1 MKETPN
7 SYFCLNPKNQEVH
20 ESTLH
25 SPDTAWKVS
34 VFGVFL
40 VRILPHLDW
49 ICISPYSVQMRK
61 IRTRRIPN
69 TNTFHTVWKF
79 QKILPQTHFSLTEN
93 SHFIFR
99 NIQLKKHIHSFTLS
113 LKTIFW
119 KDCEFPLK
127 YLLLLWLSTYTQEKS
142 LSYHHLV
149 LTYCWFSIGSSLWHT
164 QASPNTSIGMD

>member
-1 MKETPN
+1 MSLHYIP
-7 SYFCLNPKNQEVH
+7 L
-20 ESTLH
+20 TLREKC
-25 SPDTAWKVS
+25 PYLEFFWS
-34 VFGVFL
+34 VFCHIWTEYVSL
-40 VRILPHLDW
+40 RIQSKCGKYWPEEF
-49 ICISPYSVQMRK
+49 
-61 IRTRRIPN
+61 RI
-69 TNTFHTVWKF
+69 
-79 QKILPQTHFSLTEN
+79 QTLFTQCESFKKYYHRHISLTEN